1 DVPVAVVSEDN
12 RLEGVIVRGSL
23 IAGLTTSTELP
34 DEGGEDFSGVGRSET
49 SRETSEVGQETE
61 GER

>member
-1 DVPVAVVSEDN
+1 VGEDE
-12 RLEGVIVRGSL
+12 RLEGVVVRGSL
-23 IAGLTTSTELP
+23 IAGLTTSTELS
-34 DEGGEDFSGVGRSET
+34 DEGSEKFSGVGRSEA